1 MRKRESNVHRR
12 TFTFVAAGAIASS
25 SLLALAPAASAQEV
39 TLKVAH
45 FLPAAAPAHALFME
59 PWARKVEADSGGR
72 IKVEIYPAMQ
82 LGGRAPQLYDQVRD
96 GIADVVWTLPG
107 YTPGRF
113 PTIEVFELPFLPASA
128 EATSQAVQAFYE
140 AHQLKEFADVHPL
153 MFHVHAPGMFHMNDA
168 PIQSLEDLPG
178 KKIRAPTRVIND
190 TLGTLGATP
199 VGMPVPQVPEALSR
213 GVVDGVVIPWE
224 VSRPLRVHELTNSH
238 TSFAGDRGLYT
249 SVFLFGMNKDT
260 YESLPDDL
268 KQVID
273 DNSGMAL
280 AQQIG
285 KVWDEAEAPGLQAAE
300 ETGAEFYVIEGDE
313 LERWKEASQ
322 PVIEAWIEQMNANG
336 QDGAALVEE
345 ARSLIE
351 RYSASN

>member
-1 MRKRESNVHRR
+1 VQRR
-12 TFTFVAAGAIASS
+12 TFTIAAAGALASGA
-25 SLLALAPAASAQEV
+25 LLGLGRGTRGQEV

-59 PWARKVEADSGGR
+59 PWARQVEAESDGR

-82 LGGRAPQLYDQVRD
+82 LGGRAPQLYDQLRD

-140 AHQLKEFADVHPL
+140 KHRLEEFADIHPL
-153 MFHVHAPGMFHMNDA
+153 MFHVHAPGLFHMKGA
-168 PIQSLEDLPG
+168 PIRTLEDLQG

-224 VSRPLRVHELTNSH
+224 VSRPLRVHELTDSH
-238 TSFAGDRGLYT
+238 TSFAGDRGFYT
-249 SVFLFGMNKDT
+249 SVFLYGMNKDR

-268 KQVID
+268 KTVID
-273 DNSGMAL
+273 NNSGMAL
-280 AQQIG
+280 AQKIG
-285 KVWDEAEAPGLQAAE
+285 KVWDEAEEPGRQAAE
-300 ETGAEFYVIEGDE
+300 EVGAEFYVIEGDE

-322 PVIEAWIEQMNANG
+322 PVIEAWTQQMSANG
-336 QDGAALVEE
+336 QDGAALVED

-351 RYSASN
+351 QYEAN